1 MTDNNYDPKKFYD
14 TGPNLPT
21 GLTEMTSQLNFEM
34 ILFQG
39 DHFRHP
45 FERPQQVVETG
56 ERVGGKVEAAPESSG
71 TNVIKLFVGHHF
83 YSPTTLF

>member
-1 MTDNNYDPKKFYD
+1 
-14 TGPNLPT
+14 
-21 GLTEMTSQLNFEM
+21 MTSQLNFEM

-71 TNVIKLFVGHHF
+71 TNIIKLFFVIISTRRQHCF
-83 YSPTTLF
+83 DLV